1 MTEIWARVQ
10 PPARGSAS
18 GAQMFR
24 NERPGKLDSPCA
36 LPELTRKPRRICFMD
51 IAANFNLRKTTG
63 QFLVLL
69 LASTA
74 MIACS
79 PSTSAPNGTAPVSY
93 SADEIATETA
103 RLNAW
108 FEEKF
113 EEEIAFSP
121 LQQTFL
127 GRKTNYDKMDDVSQ
141 EASDAQ
147 MAWRKVTVDT
157 MKTDFNYEKLTPD
170 AKISWDVWEYQYDA
184 AVASDRFRTN
194 GYIFEQMGAVHTQL
208 PTILIA
214 VHKVD
219 NASDMEGYISRLSET
234 GRVIEQL
241 IVLSKTNSAAGV
253 RPPRF
258 SFESVIDS
266 AQQIITGAPFDGGKD
281 SAIWADT
288 QSKIKA
294 LLEKGEI
301 DSAKADSLKA
311 AAKTALINDWKP
323 AYENL
328 IAWQKEDIKNTPELG
343 TGVGALPNGKAYYN
357 ERLANNTTTDLT
369 SDEIHK
375 IGLDEVKRLR
385 NEMIQIKEQVG
396 FEGDLQA
403 FFTELRD
410 NKDDPR
416 YYYPNTDEGRQ
427 AYLDDS
433 TAAIDRI
440 KKELPNYFGILPKAD
455 LEVKRVEAFREQD
468 GAAQHY
474 NSGTPDGSRAGVYY
488 AHLSD
493 MKAMPKRELEVIA
506 YHEGLPGHHMQ
517 ISIAQELTG
526 VPTFRTQAGFN
537 AYSEGWALYT
547 EWLAT
552 EFNGTYEDP
561 YSEFG
566 RLGSEIWRAIRLV
579 VDTGLHAKG
588 WSEEEAVEY
597 FKQNS
602 AITEAQAR
610 SEVRRYMTWPG
621 QATGYKIGMLKIQE
635 LRRNAEKDLGDKFDI
650 RGFHDTVLGGGAMP
664 LSVLERRVDQWVAT
678 VKAG

>member
-1 MTEIWARVQ
+1 M
-10 PPARGSAS
+10 G
-18 GAQMFR
+18 
-24 NERPGKLDSPCA
+24 
-36 LPELTRKPRRICFMD
+36 
-51 IAANFNLRKTTG
+51 IATKFNLKKTTG
-63 QFLVLL
+63 HFLIALM
-69 LASTA
+69 ASSA
-74 MIACS
+74 MVACS
-79 PSTSAPNGTAPVSY
+79 PSTSAPKEDPAASY
-93 SADEIATETA
+93 TADEITAETA
-103 RLNAW
+103 RLNTW

-113 EEEIAFSP
+113 EEEVAFSP
-121 LQQTFL
+121 LRQSFL

-141 EASDAQ
+141 EASDQQ
-147 MAWRKVTVDT
+147 MAWRKVTVEA
-157 MKTDFNYEKLTPD
+157 MKTNFDYNKLTAD
-170 AKISWDVWEYQYDA
+170 AKISWDIWEYQYQTALA
-184 AVASDRFRTN
+184 ADKFRTN
-194 GYIFEQMGAVHTQL
+194 GYIFEQMGAVHTQF
-208 PTILIA
+208 PRIMIA

-219 NASDMEGYISRLSET
+219 DVSDMEAYISRLSET
-234 GRVIEQL
+234 GRVINQL
-241 IVLSKTNSAAGV
+241 IVLSKTNAETGV

-258 SFESVIDS
+258 SFVSVIAT
-266 AQQIITGAPFDGGKD
+266 AQKIITGAPFDGGKD
-281 SAIWADT
+281 SAIWADA
-288 QSKIKA
+288 QSKIDA
-294 LLEKGEI
+294 LLSKGEI
-301 DSAKADSLKA
+301 DTTKADSLKA
-311 AAKTALINDWKP
+311 AARTALMDDWKP

-328 IAWQKEDIKNTPELG
+328 ISWQEEDIKNTPEQG
-343 TGVGALPNGKAYYN
+343 TGVGALPNGEAYYN

-369 SDEIHK
+369 SDQIHK
-375 IGLDEVKRLR
+375 IGLDEVARLR
-385 NEMIQIKEQVG
+385 AEMIKVKEQVG

-427 AYLDDS
+427 AYIVDS
-433 TAAIDRI
+433 TAALDRI

-468 GAAQHY
+468 GAPQHY
-474 NSGTPDGSRAGVYY
+474 NSGTPDGSRPGVYY

-588 WSEEEAVEY
+588 WSEEDAIAY

-602 AITEAQAR
+602 AITEGQAR
-610 SEVRRYMTWPG
+610 AEVRRYMTWPG

-635 LRRNAEKDLGDKFDI
+635 LRRGAEKDLGDKFDI
-650 RGFHDTVLGGGAMP
+650 RDFHDTVLSGGAMP
-664 LSVLERRVDQWVAT
+664 LSVLERRVDQWVAK

>member
-1 MTEIWARVQ
+1 M
-10 PPARGSAS
+10 S
-18 GAQMFR
+18 
-24 NERPGKLDSPCA
+24 
-36 LPELTRKPRRICFMD
+36 
-51 IAANFNLRKTTG
+51 IAPKFNFNKTTG
-63 QFLVLL
+63 HLLITL
-69 LASTA
+69 LASSA
-74 MIACS
+74 MAACS
-79 PSTSAPNGTAPVSY
+79 PSTSTPASKEAPAARY
-93 SADEIATETA
+93 SVDEITAETA
-103 RLNAW
+103 RLNVW

-113 EEEIAFSP
+113 EEEVAFSP

-127 GRKTNYDKMDDVSQ
+127 GRKTNYAAMDDVSQ
-141 EASDAQ
+141 EASDKQ
-147 MAWRKVTVDT
+147 MAWRKATVDA
-157 MKTDFNYEKLTPD
+157 MKTNFDYDKLTSD
-170 AKISWDVWEYQYDA
+170 AKISWDIWEYQYQT
-184 AVASDRFRTN
+184 AVNADKFRNN
-194 GYIFEQMGAVHTQL
+194 GYIFEQMGAVHTQF
-208 PTILIA
+208 PRILIA

-219 NASDMEGYISRLSET
+219 NVSDMEAYISRLSET
-234 GRVIEQL
+234 GRVINQL
-241 IVLSKTNSAAGV
+241 IVLSKTNAETGV

-258 SFESVIDS
+258 SFVSVIDS
-266 AQQIITGAPFDGGKD
+266 AQKIITGAPFDEGKD
-281 SAIWADT
+281 SAIWADA
-288 QSKIKA
+288 QSKIDA
-294 LLEKGEI
+294 LLSKDEI
-301 DSAKADSLKA
+301 DTTKADSLKMA
-311 AAKTALINDWKP
+311 ARTALIDDWKP

-328 IAWQKEDIKNTPELG
+328 IAWQKEDVKNTPELG
-343 TGVGALPNGKAYYN
+343 TGVGALPNGEAYYN

-369 SDEIHK
+369 SEQIHK
-375 IGLDEVKRLR
+375 IGLDEVARLR
-385 NEMIQIKEQVG
+385 AEMIKVKEQVG

-416 YYYPNTDEGRQ
+416 YYYPNTDAGRQ
-427 AYLDDS
+427 AYIDDS
-433 TAAIDRI
+433 TSALDRI
-440 KKELPNYFGILPKAD
+440 KKELPSFFGILPKAD

-468 GAAQHY
+468 GAPQHY
-474 NSGTPDGSRAGVYY
+474 NSGTPDGSRPGVYY

-552 EFNGTYEDP
+552 EFNGTYENP

-579 VDTGLHAKG
+579 VDTGLHSKG
-588 WSEEEAVEY
+588 WSEEDAIAY

-602 AITEAQAR
+602 AITEGQAR
-610 SEVRRYMTWPG
+610 AEVRRYMTWPG

-635 LRRNAEKDLGDKFDI
+635 LRRDAEKELGDKFDI
-650 RGFHDTVLGGGAMP
+650 REFHNTVLGGGAMP
-664 LSVLERRVDQWVAT
+664 LSVLERRVDQWVAK